1 MILTTTIEIFD
12 GGFMEIKNLITFIHV
27 AELNSF
33 TKTAQLLDYSQ
44 STVSFQ
50 IKQLETELGC
60 LLFDRINHTL
70 QLTDKGK
77 ELLTYAQK
85 VCRLT
90 EEFHQ
95 DWNRDPNVSGHV
107 HIVAPDSMC
116 ETMIHDNYADFY
128 HHYPNIT
135 LKFSTADT
143 ADMFRL
149 LERNEADIMLTLDAH
164 VYHQNFI
171 IAKEREISM
180 HFVAGR
186 DFPLAGK
193 ENLSIHEVIKYPF
206 YLTEK
211 GAGYRRVLD
220 DVLARLGIDIRP
232 VLEIGR
238 TDIITAMLENGHA
251 ISFLPDF
258 ITQRKVREGTLVYL
272 DVTDV
277 PIDIRQQ
284 LIYHKNKWI
293 SRALDT
299 FINYVSEHEFHRH

>member
-1 MILTTTIEIFD
+1 
-12 GGFMEIKNLITFIHV
+12 MEIKNLITFIHV

-50 IKQLETELGC
+50 IKQLETELNC

-77 ELLTYAQK
+77 ELLLYAQK

-95 DWNRDPNVSGHV
+95 DWNRDPDIRGHV

-116 ETMIHDNYADFY
+116 ETMINSSYNHFY
-128 HHYPNIT
+128 QQYPHIS

-143 ADMFRL
+143 ADMFHL

-164 VYHQNFI
+164 VYHQNYI
-171 IAKEREISM
+171 IAKEQKISM
-180 HFVAGR
+180 HFVCSP
-186 DFPLAGK
+186 DFPLAQK
-193 ENLSIHEVIKYPF
+193 QNLSIHEVIQYPF

-220 DVLARLGIDIRP
+220 EVLARQTIDIQP

-238 TDIITAMLENGHA
+238 TDIITSMLEKGHA
-251 ISFLPDF
+251 VSFLPDF
-258 ITQRKVREGTLVYL
+258 VTQKKVSEGKLVYL
-272 DVTDV
+272 DVIDV

-293 SRALDT
+293 SKALHT
-299 FINYVSEHEFHRH
+299 FIHYVSEHEFHG